1 MGQRFP
7 GSAGALS
14 VALSVL
20 VFLLVCPLA
29 ASAQEPDVPDPP
41 LTPLKV
47 FANLESFWSEGQAD
61 SLIVRL
67 CPDETRLSFRRIGP
81 RDGSFDHS
89 QAKYLLADLFE
100 FARTDSFFFV
110 EYEFDPSNE
119 DPPRAVGHWYYQGAN
134 RIDRE
139 ARVTIELIPH
149 DGGWAI
155 SEIEAKKW

>member
-1 MGQRFP
+1 MDPRSP
-7 GSAGALS
+7 GLAGALP

-20 VFLLVCPLA
+20 TVLAVCPVPGF
-29 ASAQEPDVPDPP
+29 AQELEVPQVSLSP
-41 LTPLKV
+41 LQV
-47 FANLESFWSEGQAD
+47 FASLESFWNEGQAD

-100 FARTDSFFFV
+100 FARTDSFFFT
-110 EYEFDPSNE
+110 EYEYDPTND
-119 DPPRAVGHWYYQGAN
+119 DPPRAVGHWFFKGAN

-149 DGGWAI
+149 DRSWAI
-155 SEIEAKKW
+155 SEIEANEW